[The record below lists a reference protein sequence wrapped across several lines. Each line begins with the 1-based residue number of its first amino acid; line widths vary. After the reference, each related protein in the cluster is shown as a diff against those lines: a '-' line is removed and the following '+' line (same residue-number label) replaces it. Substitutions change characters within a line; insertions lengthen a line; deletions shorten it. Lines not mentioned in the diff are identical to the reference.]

1 MNLNNTE
8 IKDFDKYIIKKGS
21 LDTVNEYSI
30 IVDFKKEIISGA
42 CYRYGFLDHMIDIK
56 EAIKMLEDI
65 KKYSTPKRDFTS
77 IIENYM
83 QYKI

>member
-1 MNLNNTE
+1 MNLNNAE

-30 IVDFKKEIISGA
+30 IVNFKNETISGA
-42 CYRYGFLDHMIDIK
+42 CYRYGFLDHMIDKK

-65 KKYSTPKRDFTS
+65 KKYSTPKRDFTF
-77 IIENYM
+77 ILEKYI
-83 QYKI
+83 

>member
-1 MNLNNTE
+1 MIKTNE
-8 IKDFDKYIIKKGS
+8 IKDFDKYTIKKGS

-30 IVDFKKEIISGA
+30 IVNFENETVSGA